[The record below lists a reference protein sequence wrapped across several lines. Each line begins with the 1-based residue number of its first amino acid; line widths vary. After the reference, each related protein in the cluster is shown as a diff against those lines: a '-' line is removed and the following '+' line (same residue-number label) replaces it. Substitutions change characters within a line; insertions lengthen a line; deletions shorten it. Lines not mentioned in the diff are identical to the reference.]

1 VRARTGAP
9 GHLLSDATVGLLEL
23 NTRCRV
29 RRCVFGVARSD
40 IEVVF
45 ERKNVNEQLRIKAP
59 NIMPA
64 GID

>member
-1 VRARTGAP
+1 
-9 GHLLSDATVGLLEL
+9 
-23 NTRCRV
+23 
-29 RRCVFGVARSD
+29 VARSD